1 MEIKNVLVTGEA
13 CFLDRHQFLFKFLS
27 NHFEHLNFL
36 PRPIEWYEAKLPRT
50 VLKGLLTLRTGDLNR
65 ANAVFQKNKTA
76 FVMKSQRAERDIQQ
90 LNNPPDLVF
99 QVFGTYSP
107 FWNHSEIPYVMYLD
121 YTTALAEK
129 NWPGWATFLDKRSRD
144 AWFEGERLAYARAK
158 HIFCMNQVTK
168 DSLVQDYAIPPKA
181 ITVVGSSGDFQE
193 PYTGEKTFGGHQLLF
208 NGSDFDRK
216 GGNLVLAAFREVR
229 QAIPDAKLVIVGK
242 TLTSDEAGVFNP
254 GYITSRSQMHQLFL
268 ETDLVIAP
276 ASCDP
281 FPTFLM
287 EAMNYGVPC
296 VVSNRDGMPEIVNHS
311 INGMVIDSLNA
322 KQLAKTIIALLN
334 DLKTLNLMS
343 KAARQKIKTEL
354 RWDTIANEIT
364 QTISN
369 VFTN

>member
-1 MEIKNVLVTGEA
+1 MEIKNVLVTGEP
-13 CFLDRHQFLFKFLS
+13 CFLDRHQFLFKSLS
-27 NHFEHLNFL
+27 NHFEQIRFL
-36 PRPIEWYEAKLPRT
+36 PRQSEWYEAKLPRT
-50 VLKGLLTLRTGDLNR
+50 ALKGLLKLRTGDLNR

-90 LNNPPDLVF
+90 LDDPPDLVF

-129 NWPGWATFLDKRSRD
+129 NWPSWATFLNYRSRD
-144 AWFEGERLAYARAK
+144 AWFECEQLAYARAK
-158 HIFCMNQVTK
+158 HIFCMSQVVK
-168 DSLVQDYAIPPKA
+168 DSLVQDYAIPPQT

-193 PYTGEKTFGGHQLLF
+193 PYAGEKTFGRHQLLF

-216 GGNLVLAAFREVR
+216 GGDLVLAAFREVR
-229 QAIPDAKLVIVGK
+229 QAIPDAKLAIVGK
-242 TLTSDEAGVFNP
+242 TLMSDEVGVYNP

-296 VVSNRDGMPEIVNHS
+296 VVSNRDGMPEIVDHLLS
-311 INGMVIDSLNA
+311 GVVIDKLTPSSLA
-322 KQLAKTIIALLN
+322 AIVIDLLN
-334 DLKTLNLMS
+334 HPAQLDLMS
-343 KAARQKIKTEL
+343 QAARHKIKVRL
-354 RWDTIANEIT
+354 NWDTVVN
-364 QTISN
+364 TILRALT
-369 VFTN
+369 V

>member
-1 MEIKNVLVTGEA
+1 MEIKNVLVTGEP
-13 CFLDRHQFLFKFLS
+13 CFLDRHQFLFKSLA
-27 NHFEHLNFL
+27 NHFEQIRFL
-36 PRPIEWYEAKLPRT
+36 PRQNEWYEAKIPRT
-50 VLKGLLTLRTGDLNR
+50 VIKGLLKLRTGDLSR
-65 ANAVFQKNKTA
+65 VNAVFQKNKMA

-90 LNNPPDLVF
+90 LDNPPDLVF

-129 NWPGWATFLDKRSRD
+129 NWPSWATFLNYRSRD
-144 AWFEGERLAYARAK
+144 AWFECEQLAYARAK
-158 HIFCMNQVTK
+158 HIFCMSQVVK
-168 DSLVQDYAIPPKA
+168 DSLVQDYAIPPQT

-193 PYTGEKTFGGHQLLF
+193 PYAGEKTFGRHQLLF

-216 GGNLVLAAFREVR
+216 GGDLVLAAFREVR
-229 QAIPDAKLVIVGK
+229 QAIPDAKLAIVGK
-242 TLTSDEAGVFNP
+242 TLTSDEVGVCNP

-296 VVSNRDGMPEIVNHS
+296 VVSKRDGMPEIVDHGV
-311 INGMVIDSLNA
+311 NGMVIDSLSA
-322 KQLAKTIIALLN
+322 ERFAETIVNLLQ
-334 DLKTLNLMS
+334 DSS
-343 KAARQKIKTEL
+343 KLSSLSQAARHKIKMQL
-354 RWDTIANEIT
+354 NW
-364 QTISN
+364 SSVVN
-369 VFTN
+369 VILSTLTV